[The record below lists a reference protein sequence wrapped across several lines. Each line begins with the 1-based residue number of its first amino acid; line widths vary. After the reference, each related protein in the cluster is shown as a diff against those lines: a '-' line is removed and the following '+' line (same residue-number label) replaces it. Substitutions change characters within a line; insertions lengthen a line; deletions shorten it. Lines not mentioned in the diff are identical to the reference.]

1 MDKKDIIINHRAD
14 IRKRVAEMTT
24 KEDFLQL
31 LNYVGA
37 LEIGDAFKPFS
48 EKQLVYFCDSN
59 KRVDKR
65 YRSFKIPKKNG
76 KQRIISAPVKGLKS
90 MLKALNIV
98 FECLYTPSVAAMGF
112 TMGRS
117 IVDNASIHVGMN
129 YVLNLDLK
137 DFFPSISQARVW
149 ARLQLKPFSF
159 SKEIANIAAGLCCM
173 PVEDKTEGKKWKKKG
188 VLPQGA
194 PTSPLLTNAVCD
206 KLDRRLLGLAKR
218 FNVKYSRYAD
228 DITFSSMHSV
238 YANEGDFMKELRRII
253 EEQNFTINEEKTRL
267 QKRGARQEVTGVIV
281 CEKPNVTRSFVRDVR
296 MLLHVW
302 EKFGHDRAYAR
313 FLPAYVTNKLGA
325 TPHTP
330 SMEEVLR
337 GKIMYIKMVKG
348 EGNPVYKALNEQFNA
363 LIERDTE
370 AKAQEKKKPTDLCY
384 AFSYPLHQFE
394 GTFKTKFTFKNKSN
408 GKSYATFSISEK
420 KVIVALSQSVER
432 IISKKDPE
440 KLLSDKRLVIS
451 LAKSEGHSF
460 WIIRFPAVSAKTE
473 EFTLNIPVDELLR
486 IWKEKDIDAAIAAN
500 NGIELDSTSDAEPF
514 SFEQVLKEHA
524 RKFFL
529 PNSSAGLSSSSL
541 PRLVIEEL
549 DIIEESDI
557 ADTDK
562 ESEPKNLD
570 DGLSSAFPPLKDP
583 E

>member
-1 MDKKDIIINHRAD
+1 MDKKDIIINHKAD

-149 ARLQLKPFSF
+149 ARLQLEPFSF

-228 DITFSSMHSV
+228 DLTFSSMHSV

-253 EEQNFTINEEKTRL
+253 EDQNFTINEEKTRL

-281 CEKPNVTRSFVRDVR
+281 CEKPNVTRSYIRDVR

-313 FLPAYVTNKLGA
+313 FLPTYIANKLGA

-348 EGNPVYKALNEQFNA
+348 EGSPVYKALSEQFNA
-363 LIERDTE
+363 LMERDSE
-370 AKAQEKKKPTDLCY
+370 AKAQEKKPTDLVY
-384 AFSYPLHQFE
+384 AFSYPLYQFE
-394 GTFKTKFTFKNKSN
+394 GTFKTKFAFKNKSN
-408 GKSYATFSISEK
+408 GKSYAIFTISEK
-420 KVIVALSQSVER
+420 EVFVALSKAVER
-432 IISKKDPE
+432 ILSKKDPE

-460 WIIRFPAVSAKTE
+460 WIIRFPAVNTKAE

-500 NGIELDSTSDAEPF
+500 SGVGLDSNSDEEPF
-514 SFEQVLKEHA
+514 TIEQALKEHA

-529 PNSSAGLSSSSL
+529 PNSSSGFGPSGF
-541 PRLVIEEL
+541 PRLVIEEPDL
-549 DIIEESDI
+549 DTMAKRLDQEDIEDMSSGFMPFED
-557 ADTDK
+557 
-562 ESEPKNLD
+562 SE
-570 DGLSSAFPPLKDP
+570 
-583 E
+583 

>member
-1 MDKKDIIINHRAD
+1 MDKKDIIINHKAD
-14 IRKRVAEMTT
+14 IRKRAAEMTT

-31 LNYVGA
+31 LNYVGS

-48 EKQLVYFCDSN
+48 EKQLAFFCDSN

-76 KQRIISAPVKGLKS
+76 KQRTISAPVKGLKS

-112 TMGRS
+112 TFGRS
-117 IVDNASIHVGMN
+117 IVDNALVHVGMN

-173 PVEDKTEGKKWKKKG
+173 PVEIRNDGKKWKTKG
-188 VLPQGA
+188 ILPQGA

-238 YANEGDFMKELRRII
+238 YAKEGDFMKELRRII
-253 EEQNFTINEEKTRL
+253 EEQHFTINEEKTRL
-267 QKRGARQEVTGVIV
+267 QKRGARQEVTGIVV
-281 CEKPNVTRSFVRDVR
+281 CEKPNVTRTYIRDIR

-313 FLPAYVTNKLGA
+313 FLPSYVANRLGA
-325 TPHTP
+325 TPYTP

-337 GKIMYIKMVKG
+337 GKIMYVKMVKG

-363 LIERDTE
+363 LMERDSETKVQE
-370 AKAQEKKKPTDLCY
+370 TRKAADLSY

-394 GTFKTKFTFKNKSN
+394 DTFKTKFTIKSKSN
-408 GKSYATFSISEK
+408 GKSYATFTISEK
-420 KVIVALSQSVER
+420 EVFVVLSKAVDK
-432 IISKKDPE
+432 ILSKKDPE

-460 WIIRFPAVSAKTE
+460 WIIRFPAVNTKAE
-473 EFTLNIPVDELLR
+473 EITLNIPVDELLR

-500 NGIELDSTSDAEPF
+500 NGVELDSTSQDKPTTIDDA
-514 SFEQVLKEHA
+514 LREHA

-529 PNSSAGLSSSSL
+529 SNGSVGSGSIPFPSL
-541 PRLVIEEL
+541 KILFKEPDLTSIAKSLEQK
-549 DIIEESDI
+549 ESD
-557 ADTDK
+557 DK
-562 ESEPKNLD
+562 LPSGFTPFEDSE
-570 DGLSSAFPPLKDP
+570 
-583 E
+583 

>member
-1 MDKKDIIINHRAD
+1 
-14 IRKRVAEMTT
+14 
-24 KEDFLQL
+24 
-31 LNYVGA
+31 
-37 LEIGDAFKPFS
+37 
-48 EKQLVYFCDSN
+48 
-59 KRVDKR
+59 
-65 YRSFKIPKKNG
+65 
-76 KQRIISAPVKGLKS
+76 

-112 TMGRS
+112 TFGRS
-117 IVDNASIHVGMN
+117 IVDNALVHVGMN

-173 PVEDKTEGKKWKKKG
+173 PVEIRNDGKKWKTKG
-188 VLPQGA
+188 ILPQGA

-238 YANEGDFMKELRRII
+238 YAKEGDFMKELRRII
-253 EEQNFTINEEKTRL
+253 EEQHFTINEEKTRL
-267 QKRGARQEVTGVIV
+267 QKRGARQEVTGIVV
-281 CEKPNVTRSFVRDVR
+281 CEKPNVTRTYIRDIR

-313 FLPAYVTNKLGA
+313 FLPSYVANRLGA
-325 TPHTP
+325 TPYTP

-337 GKIMYIKMVKG
+337 GKIMYVKMVKG

-363 LIERDTE
+363 LMERDSETKVQE
-370 AKAQEKKKPTDLCY
+370 TRKAADLSY

-394 GTFKTKFTFKNKSN
+394 DTFKTKFTIKSKSN
-408 GKSYATFSISEK
+408 GKSYATFTISEK
-420 KVIVALSQSVER
+420 EVFVVLSKAVDK
-432 IISKKDPE
+432 ILSKKDPE

-460 WIIRFPAVSAKTE
+460 WIIRFPAVNTKAE
-473 EFTLNIPVDELLR
+473 EITLNIPVDELLR

-500 NGIELDSTSDAEPF
+500 NGVELDSTSQDKPTTIDDA
-514 SFEQVLKEHA
+514 LREHA

-529 PNSSAGLSSSSL
+529 SNGSVGSGSIPFPSL
-541 PRLVIEEL
+541 KILFKEPDLTSIAKSLEQK
-549 DIIEESDI
+549 ESD
-557 ADTDK
+557 DK
-562 ESEPKNLD
+562 LPSGFTPFEDSE
-570 DGLSSAFPPLKDP
+570 
-583 E
+583 

>member
-1 MDKKDIIINHRAD
+1 MDKKDIIINHKAD

-31 LNYVGA
+31 LNYVGS

-281 CEKPNVTRSFVRDVR
+281 CEKPNVTRNFVRDVR

-313 FLPAYVTNKLGA
+313 FLPAYVANKLGA

-363 LIERDTE
+363 LMERDTE
-370 AKAQEKKKPTDLCY
+370 AKAQEKKKPTDLSY

-432 IISKKDPE
+432 ILSKKDPE

-460 WIIRFPAVSAKTE
+460 WIIRFPAVNTKSE

-500 NGIELDSTSDAEPF
+500 NGVDVDSSSDEKPFTIEQALR
-514 SFEQVLKEHA
+514 EHV
-524 RKFFL
+524 RKVFL
-529 PNSSAGLSSSSL
+529 PHSSAGFGPSGF
-541 PRLVIEEL
+541 PRLVIEEPDLETFAKIL
-549 DIIEESDI
+549 DQKDLE
-557 ADTDK
+557 DK
-562 ESEPKNLD
+562 SSGFTPFDDSE
-570 DGLSSAFPPLKDP
+570 
-583 E
+583 